1 MKNIVKEMPEEY
13 LGKVL
18 LESELPEELKQQLM
32 VWRSLKD
39 EVEKIEREAKPYK
52 DRMKSLEALI
62 SKNISIDEGE
72 TKSESVSVDGCAT
85 VWKNTMVSMRVDD
98 WQQLQNY
105 LTRNDCEFVMRKQLN
120 QGGVAELHRLV
131 MEGELPSPKSAE
143 FTSYEKLTIRKK

>member
-1 MKNIVKEMPEEY
+1 MKNIVKEMPEET
-13 LGKVL
+13 KERDL
-18 LESELPEELKQQLM
+18 LQSELPEELKQQLM

-62 SKNISIDEGE
+62 SKNISIDEGD

-85 VWKNTMVSMRVDD
+85 VWKNTVVSMRVDD

-120 QGGVAELHRLV
+120 QAGVSELHRLV
-131 MEGELPSPKSAE
+131 MEGELPTPESAE